1 MFTIFQSVIVIF
13 KKLINLAAPHLS
25 MQLLIFTAVCGIF
38 SCCMWTLSCGMWNLV
53 PRPGTEPDPLHWEL
67 EILATGPLG
76 KSPLYLLFNS
86 FWTYNT
92 LIFTYCKYT
101 HQWFFRQY
109 IGLYG
114 RSHNPVI
121 EHLYHTK
128 SSFVPFAVSSSSHPH
143 IQAINDQLS
152 ASIDFVSSG
161 NFLVISL
168 SFCYLLL
175 RCRPRVFDAALGVVV
190 RVGKMEIEGF
200 RLEDIGDGSDH
211 CVQEPPVWMLKTE
224 LWQEMR

>member
-1 MFTIFQSVIVIF
+1 M
-13 KKLINLAAPHLS
+13 
-25 MQLLIFTAVCGIF
+25 
-38 SCCMWTLSCGMWNLV
+38 
-53 PRPGTEPDPLHWEL
+53 
-67 EILATGPLG
+67 
-76 KSPLYLLFNS
+76 
-86 FWTYNT
+86 
-92 LIFTYCKYT
+92 
-101 HQWFFRQY
+101 
-109 IGLYG
+109 
-114 RSHNPVI
+114 
-121 EHLYHTK
+121 
-128 SSFVPFAVSSSSHPH
+128 PFAVSSSSHPH

-211 CVQEPPVWMLKTE
+211 RVQEPPV
-224 LWQEMR
+224 